1 MVRYFAPSSMAVG
14 VTTREACLA
23 LPTGSCHVLTADRTF
38 DPDGLF
44 DPAFKPDLPVDR
56 VRARLAG
63 LFPHH
68 PLPHNLDYAHAVVA
82 RALRLIHRER
92 FDAVIAHYPNRF
104 TLLAG
109 LIVHVL
115 TRLPL
120 VLHMHDYLSEAMQ
133 PIHPLRAWWW
143 RRVERAAFERAAL
156 VVVPTPRFAEQY
168 RRRGYHR
175 VFVLPHLVT
184 PRVAA
189 PAVRQDDAPL
199 DIVFTGA
206 IYEATAESARALVE
220 AVRGR
225 RDVRLRFATPNPHD
239 FLGDASVGA
248 VSRQRCL
255 EMQEEADVVFL
266 PLGLNSIYPLELQ
279 SCLPSKLL
287 DYLGGGQA
295 GARGRA
301 ARVVCGGTGGALRL
315 RQGGDQ
321 HRPGGHQGGRGRVEI
336 GGRAVGVRGE
346 GLGGLSRL
354 LAGGSRPAVPSRP
367 AAGLRHTPSAV
378 GRGSRKPR
386 PSTCAV
392 VRPSWPPAASGGG

>member
-92 FDAVIAHYPNRF
+92 CDAVIAHYPNRF

-287 DYLGGGQA
+287 DYLGA
-295 GARGRA
+295 GKPVLAVVPPGSYA
-301 ARVVCGGTGGALRL
+301 AEL
-315 RQGGDQ
+315 
-321 HRPGGHQGGRGRVEI
+321 VERY
-336 GGRAVGVRGE
+336 GFGRAVTSTDRAAIREAVDELR
-346 GLGGLSRL
+346 SVAARSACAAKA
-354 LAGGSRPAVPSRP
+354 LAACRDFSPAVHGPRFHRALRRACGTHRARLDGAAESRDHP
-367 AAGLRHTPSAV
+367 HAR
-378 GRGSRKPR
+378 
-386 PSTCAV
+386 
-392 VRPSWPPAASGGG
+392 